1 MAMTMKVAMHER
13 HMVRKYL
20 DKPIP
25 ADIVETLND
34 RIRKLNN
41 DHGIEMKLITE
52 DKSAFSTVVRLILAK
67 GVRNYIIL
75 AGKEADDLSEKLG
88 YASADIMLF
97 AQTLGLNTWWVGGTF
112 NRGIQSQ
119 VSPDD
124 KVIGVVAIGYGA
136 TQGIPHKSKKPEEVS
151 SYIGETPKWFK
162 DGITAALLAPTAL
175 NRQPFNIIGD
185 GNRVAI
191 TCEGGIFAGANL
203 GLVKYHFEIGAGKE
217 HFEWV

>member
-52 DKSAFSTVVRLILAK
+52 DKSAFSTVVRLIL
-67 GVRNYIIL
+67 
-75 AGKEADDLSEKLG
+75 GKEADDLSEKLG

-217 HFEWV
+217 NFEWV

>member
-151 SYIGETPKWFK
+151 SYIGETPKW
-162 DGITAALLAPTAL
+162 
-175 NRQPFNIIGD
+175 NIIGD

-217 HFEWV
+217 NFEWV

>member
-88 YASADIMLF
+88 YASADI
-97 AQTLGLNTWWVGGTF
+97 TWWVGGTF

-217 HFEWV
+217 NFEWV

>member
-75 AGKEADDLSEKLG
+75 H
-88 YASADIMLF
+88 
-97 AQTLGLNTWWVGGTF
+97 GGSVAHSIVVF
-112 NRGIQSQ
+112 NRRFHLMI
-119 VSPDD
+119 
-124 KVIGVVAIGYGA
+124 
-136 TQGIPHKSKKPEEVS
+136 
-151 SYIGETPKWFK
+151 
-162 DGITAALLAPTAL
+162 
-175 NRQPFNIIGD
+175 R
-185 GNRVAI
+185 
-191 TCEGGIFAGANL
+191 
-203 GLVKYHFEIGAGKE
+203 
-217 HFEWV
+217 

>member
-52 DKSAFSTVVRLILAK
+52 DKSAF
-67 GVRNYIIL
+67 
-75 AGKEADDLSEKLG
+75 
-88 YASADIMLF
+88 
-97 AQTLGLNTWWVGGTF
+97 TWWVGGTF

-191 TCEGGIFAGANL
+191 TCEGGIFAG
-203 GLVKYHFEIGAGKE
+203 VCRS
-217 HFEWV
+217 

>member
-75 AGKEADDLSEKLG
+75 AGKEADD
-88 YASADIMLF
+88 
-97 AQTLGLNTWWVGGTF
+97 
-112 NRGIQSQ
+112 
-119 VSPDD
+119 
-124 KVIGVVAIGYGA
+124 VAIGYGA

-217 HFEWV
+217 NFEWV